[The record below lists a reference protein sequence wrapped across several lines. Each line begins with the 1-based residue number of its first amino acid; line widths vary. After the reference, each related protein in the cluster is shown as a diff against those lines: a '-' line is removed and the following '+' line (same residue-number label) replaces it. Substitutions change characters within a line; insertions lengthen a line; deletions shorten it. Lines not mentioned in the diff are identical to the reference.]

1 MRVCLAFLCLLAH
14 STRGWSLP
22 KIARRRYGKETVG
35 APRPPFQTGES
46 WLLGR
51 IAFSLLPLAGAE
63 RRKTIQ
69 ETVVRGVWTMDQV
82 QGVVNVNVP
91 VRMTV
96 IKLQGGGLWVHNP
109 VAPTAECLS
118 LIHALESKH
127 GCVEHIVL
135 GTLGL
140 EHKALAGPFSRY
152 DAFAPS
158 IRCLAA

>member
-1 MRVCLAFLCLLAH
+1 MLPVSLTLPAALISPLA
-14 STRGWSLP
+14 STNHVRHQHISMTATAP
-22 KIARRRYGKETVG
+22 SSKGK
-35 APRPPFQTGES
+35 S
-46 WLLGR
+46 WPLNR

-63 RRKTIQ
+63 RRATV
-69 ETVVRGVWTMDQV
+69 ECEVVRGRVWTYDQI
-82 QGVVNVNVP
+82 QGVLNVNVNV
-91 VRMTV
+91 RMTV
-96 IKLQGGGLWVHNP
+96 VKLEGGGLWVHNP